1 MSRKLPVS
9 DRLASELLH
18 WFPKQVFSRG
28 MGWASKLMVP
38 RPLRDPIYRG
48 FAWRFGVDLS
58 ELDRPLAEFP
68 RFDEFFC
75 RPLPDGARAI
85 SGDEQALISPCDGV
99 LSGYGTTEPGGT
111 CIHAKGQEYTVAGLL
126 NDQAMAQR
134 FVGGTFATIYL
145 APHNYHRVHSPLD
158 GDVIGFRHIPGA
170 RFPVNPLSVRTI
182 PRLFMRNE
190 RLVTYLHTPDF
201 GDVAVVMVAA
211 TGVGNITVSYEPSLA
226 TPAGGPDRG
235 ACSYE
240 RGQEKPLAKGEEL
253 GMFHLG
259 STVILLFEPG
269 CAQIE
274 LAAGSE
280 VRLGQ
285 PLGRLSAKSSPSQ
298 SSASQSNPRKSNPSS
313 QGGAP

>member
-75 RPLPDGARAI
+75 RPLPEGARSI
-85 SGDEQALISPCDGV
+85 SAEERALISPCDGV
-99 LSGYGTTEPGGT
+99 LSGYGRTEPGGN

-145 APHNYHRVHSPLD
+145 APHNYHRVHSPLA
-158 GDVIGFRHIPGA
+158 GQVIGYRHIPGA
-170 RFPVNPLSVRTI
+170 RFPVNALSVRTI

-190 RLVTYLHTPDF
+190 RLVTYLRTSC
-201 GDVAVVMVAA
+201 GDVALVMVAA

-235 ACSYE
+235 ACTYDK
-240 RGQEKPLAKGEEL
+240 GQEKPLGKGEEL

-269 CAQIE
+269 CAEIE
-274 LAAGSE
+274 LPAGTV

-285 PLGRLSAKSSPSQ
+285 KIGQ
-298 SSASQSNPRKSNPSS
+298 INPRDSHPE
-313 QGGAP
+313 GGAL